1 VRAGREGKAAVAT
14 WERREVG
21 EGRGFIYIG
30 FERVVANFLFKFL
43 NLYNYFEIYQ
53 NYTTTVMGYS
63 GSRLTTVVYGG

>member
-30 FERVVANFLFKFL
+30 FERVVAKFFIQIFKFIQL
-43 NLYNYFEIYQ
+43 F
-53 NYTTTVMGYS
+53 
-63 GSRLTTVVYGG
+63 